1 MVIWCYRLFHGWQ
14 MHKGASNS
22 VHGDPK
28 EECLCLICVVGVL
41 NGMSALQK
49 VLFGQSLQN
58 LYCKVTFHATECPR
72 HGKSIKVH
80 AILSLVTL
88 KKIVYALDVWWK

>member
-1 MVIWCYRLFHGWQ
+1 
-14 MHKGASNS
+14 MHKGAYNS
-22 VHGDPK
+22 VQGDPK

-72 HGKSIKVH
+72 HAKNIKVP
-80 AILSLVTL
+80 AILSKVTPRKNADAL
-88 KKIVYALDVWWK
+88 IVW